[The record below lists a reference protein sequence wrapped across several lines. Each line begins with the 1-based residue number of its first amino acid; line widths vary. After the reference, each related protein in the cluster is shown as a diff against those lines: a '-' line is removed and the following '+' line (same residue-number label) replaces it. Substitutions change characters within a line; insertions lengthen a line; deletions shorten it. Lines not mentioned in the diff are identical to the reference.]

1 MSDQDPPQDPS
12 AGGPPGPPAGPPPGP
27 AAGADDDGAARRS
40 WRRRPLVWVAVALVA
55 LAVVG
60 VTVTVGVRKATADTS
75 TGMLRIAHLSPATPS
90 VDLYV
95 TGPDSPETLVAPGVG
110 YRGTS
115 PYLTEPAGTY
125 TLTARPAG
133 SPASGPPAVLV
144 SVEVPAGTA
153 QTAALV
159 DSTTSGAPDLQ
170 VLDDQTAPA
179 AAGSAQVRVVQ
190 GANGVGALDVDLGGG
205 PPLARDLS
213 YGSTTPYVTVPA
225 RVWEV
230 RLRSRLGATDRTT
243 VPLSDTGVST
253 LFVDR
258 EPDGRLAVA
267 AVPDAATTA
276 GMPAPGTPSTTP
288 PATPTPRATPD
299 PETPLPTAPRVPP
312 VPHGG
317 TEAGLGGLARPTLMS
332 AIGNWLSGLF
342 SDDPEVPSA
351 PRMPLTAALAAPEG
365 LRPTAMQIPSIGLA
379 ALNLADLRIDYRGSL
394 QVPTDFGQVG
404 WYTSSA
410 VPGDPGPAV
419 FAGHVD
425 TRRGPAVFAQLD
437 RLRPGDL
444 VEVPRSDGATARYS
458 VDSVEYFPKDAMPS
472 DRIYDPSTVPQLRL
486 LTCGGPFDEG
496 TLSYR
501 DNVVVFAT
509 HR

>member
-1 MSDQDPPQDPS
+1 MSDQDPSHDPRQDPPHDP
-12 AGGPPGPPAGPPPGP
+12 APATPPAE
-27 AAGADDDGAARRS
+27 DGAARRS
-40 WRRRPLVWVAVALVA
+40 WHRRPVVWVAVALVV

-60 VTVTVGVRKATADTS
+60 VTVTVGVRQATADTS
-75 TGMLRIAHLSPATPS
+75 TGMLRIAHLSPVTPS
-90 VDLYV
+90 VDMYV
-95 TGPDSPETLVAPGVG
+95 TGPDLPETLVAPGVA

-133 SPASGPPAVLV
+133 APAGSPPAVRV

-153 QTAALV
+153 QTAAFV
-159 DSTTSGAPDLQ
+159 DSTVSGAPELQ

-179 AAGSAQVRVVQ
+179 PAGSAQVRVVQ
-190 GANGVGALDVDLGGG
+190 GANGVGALDVDLDGG
-205 PPLARDLS
+205 PPLARDLF
-213 YGSTTPYVTVPA
+213 YGSTTPYATVPA
-225 RVWEV
+225 RAWEV
-230 RLRSRLGATDRTT
+230 RLRSRLGSTDQTT
-243 VPLSDTGVST
+243 VPLSDTGVTT
-253 LFVDR
+253 LFVGR
-258 EPDGRLAVA
+258 EPDGQLIVA
-267 AVPDAATTA
+267 AVPDAATVA
-276 GMPAPGTPSTTP
+276 GVPAPGTEPTTP
-288 PATPTPRATPD
+288 PATPTPRPTPD
-299 PETPLPTAPRVPP
+299 PETPLPTPPRVPP
-312 VPHGG
+312 VPRGG

-332 AIGNWLSGLF
+332 AIGNWFSGFF
-342 SDDPEVPSA
+342 SDSDEVPPA
-351 PRMPLTAALAAPEG
+351 PRMPLAAALAAPDG

-379 ALNLADLRIDYRGSL
+379 ALKLADLRIDYRGAL

-444 VEVPRSDGATARYS
+444 VEVPRSDGGTARFS
-458 VDSVEYFPKDAMPS
+458 VDSVEYFPKDTMPS
-472 DRIYDPSTVPQLRL
+472 DRVYGPSTVPQLRL

-509 HR
+509 QR